1 MKPTYNPSKIRRA
14 RKFGFRK
21 RNQTSA
27 GRKVLKNRRR
37 KGRAHLTASG
47 PRRFRWLFVSFVFLE
62 TEEPMLLAIYAVAQ
76 ILGVPCR

>member
-1 MKPTYNPSKIRRA
+1 MKPSYNPSKIRRA

-37 KGRAHLTASG
+37 KGRAKLTASVAEEIQVG
-47 PRRFRWLFVSFVFLE
+47 FSLKSVGINLS
-62 TEEPMLLAIYAVAQ
+62 TEEWRHKITEAL
-76 ILGVPCR
+76 

>member
-1 MKPTYNPSKIRRA
+1 MKMRFVLSRFDFNGQYSMVIIFFQMKPTYNPSKIRRA

-37 KGRAHLTASG
+37 KGRANLTASV
-47 PRRFRWLFVSFVFLE
+47 PRRFR
-62 TEEPMLLAIYAVAQ
+62 
-76 ILGVPCR
+76 